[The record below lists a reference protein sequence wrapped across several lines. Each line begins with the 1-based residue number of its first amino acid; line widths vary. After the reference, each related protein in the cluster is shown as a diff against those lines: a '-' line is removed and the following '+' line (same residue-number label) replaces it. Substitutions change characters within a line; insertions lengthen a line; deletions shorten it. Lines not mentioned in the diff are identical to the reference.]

1 MAAVMGQRDYQRRLK
16 KYTRLR
22 NNGDKSG
29 GWVTLDG
36 DDDSVA
42 AQAKL
47 RERIWQ
53 LESDVSAL
61 LLVDARRRLADRRQT
76 LIDSNKGKAIAAHQ
90 QYAKPQNDSLSKQHL
105 AEVGKRCVLQSHPCR
120 LLCFINFHSGL

>member
-1 MAAVMGQRDYQRRLK
+1 MK
-16 KYTRLR
+16 KYKRLR
-22 NNGDKSG
+22 NNGDQSG
-29 GWVTLDG
+29 GWATLED
-36 DDDSVA
+36 DDDSVS
-42 AQAKL
+42 AQAEL

-90 QYAKPQNDSLSKQHL
+90 KYAQPQIDSLSKHRL
-105 AEVGKRCVLQSHPCR
+105 AEVGKRCVLISHLLPIVWHPTFKLSLR
-120 LLCFINFHSGL
+120 LIFGWRC